1 LRVFVAGAS
10 GFIGAHVAG
19 ALLGDGWT
27 VIGGARNV
35 TSAQRV
41 LPGVEWIGIDFGR
54 DTDPEVWR
62 MRLEG
67 CDALVNCVGI
77 LQSGWRDRSKR
88 IHVDA
93 TIALFRGAQL
103 AGVRRMVHISALGVD
118 TAGVTDFARDKAAAD
133 AVLQTIDGTIIL
145 RPSLVYARANYG
157 GTALMRALAG
167 LPGIVPVP
175 SAEIA
180 FDPIHADDLAAIV
193 VRCLDQPGD
202 AHGIFEVG
210 GPERLTLREIV
221 NTQRAWL
228 GFGRARFVRIP
239 DWLLAVTLTLGDA
252 AGWLGNPGP
261 MRSTTLAQA
270 RAMPPAGASAIIA
283 LTGVRPR
290 TMREALAS
298 TPASSADRLEAR
310 LGFALPALR
319 IALGLFWIVSG
330 LIALLPGPFKNAKA
344 IAEVAGISPD
354 LSGSLIVLAAL
365 ADIVLGV
372 PMLIGIA
379 VRRVALAQ
387 ATLSTAYLVVLSI
400 LLPALWLDPLG
411 PLAKTVPI
419 IFVTLLVAAAAGE
432 RR

>member
-1 LRVFVAGAS
+1 
-10 GFIGAHVAG
+10 
-19 ALLGDGWT
+19 
-27 VIGGARNV
+27 
-35 TSAQRV
+35 
-41 LPGVEWIGIDFGR
+41 
-54 DTDPEVWR
+54 
-62 MRLEG
+62 
-67 CDALVNCVGI
+67 
-77 LQSGWRDRSKR
+77 
-88 IHVDA
+88 
-93 TIALFRGAQL
+93 
-103 AGVRRMVHISALGVD
+103 
-118 TAGVTDFARDKAAAD
+118 
-133 AVLQTIDGTIIL
+133 
-145 RPSLVYARANYG
+145 
-157 GTALMRALAG
+157 
-167 LPGIVPVP
+167 
-175 SAEIA
+175 
-180 FDPIHADDLAAIV
+180 
-193 VRCLDQPGD
+193 
-202 AHGIFEVG
+202 
-210 GPERLTLREIV
+210 
-221 NTQRAWL
+221 
-228 GFGRARFVRIP
+228 
-239 DWLLAVTLTLGDA
+239 
-252 AGWLGNPGP
+252 
-261 MRSTTLAQA
+261 
-270 RAMPPAGASAIIA
+270 
-283 LTGVRPR
+283 
-290 TMREALAS
+290 MREAFAS